1 MKLRDRPLITV
12 TKTWST
18 WPKRLQT
25 GATFGFALFAFFTD
39 FANSWRNR
47 AIILLAIGVV
57 WAVGKYWG
65 YRQHKKFSNHKGDI
79 RSQLAQDVL
88 RDMAEFLFMTPQDAP
103 KLAWRISM
111 YELVVDSANNQNLR
125 RLIRASSN
133 DHWASS
139 EHGRQTFALNNS
151 CCREIGTG
159 YSLEDWYANTSGEL
173 PDPKIGKSKNWINW
187 QSEFGLDEQTIAAL
201 RMPTRKYAWGAIKVE
216 KFGTLV
222 AIVESCDPSGVDM
235 AALKQPVT
243 GAVMVALFRLL
254 KEPALIESKADV

>member
-1 MKLRDRPLITV
+1 MELRDRPVITA
-12 TKTWST
+12 TKTWSA

-39 FANSWRNR
+39 FANSWHNR

-65 YRQHKKFSNHKGDI
+65 YCQHKKFSDHKGDI

-103 KLAWRISM
+103 KRAWRISM
-111 YELVVDSANNQNLR
+111 YELVVDSANKQNLH
-125 RLIRASSN
+125 RLIRASST
-133 DHWASS
+133 DHWASP
-139 EHGRQTFALNNS
+139 EHGRHTIALKNS

-173 PDPKIGKSKNWINW
+173 ADPQIDRDNWIYW
-187 QSEFGLDEQTIAAL
+187 QSEFGLDKQTIAAL
-201 RMPTRKYAWGAIKVE
+201 RMPTRKYGWGAIKVE

-235 AALKQPVT
+235 DALKQPVT

-254 KEPALIESKADV
+254 KEPALIESKEDV